1 MRMVIGVDWSEEAFA
16 AVQQA
21 TTLYRPQD
29 VSLVHGIDLGMFQYP
44 MVAEAGDVQG
54 YDDFRQA
61 MLEAGR
67 QLMEHTATMVPPEVA
82 SVSKIC
88 EFKKPAPL
96 VLDAAPKRQADLIAV
111 GARGRGRMAE
121 LLLGSISH
129 RIAMHAPCSTLIV
142 KCPLADITTALV
154 AIEDRDDADR
164 IRRWLLR
171 FPFRHPVALTIARV
185 VQPIP
190 VTDRFDMLPTAAWFD
205 RATRHANDLVEDTAA
220 SLQDSCGH
228 VTKKVLTGDT
238 VEEIAKEARH
248 YGLLVVG
255 SHGRTGI
262 DRFLLGSVS
271 HALLHR
277 APASVLVVR

>member
-1 MRMVIGVDWSEEAFA
+1 MILCRVGREQKDTVMRMVIGVDWSEEAFA

-96 VLDAAPKRQADLIAV
+96 VLDAA
-111 GARGRGRMAE
+111 
-121 LLLGSISH
+121 
-129 RIAMHAPCSTLIV
+129 
-142 KCPLADITTALV
+142 
-154 AIEDRDDADR
+154 
-164 IRRWLLR
+164 
-171 FPFRHPVALTIARV
+171 
-185 VQPIP
+185 
-190 VTDRFDMLPTAAWFD
+190 
-205 RATRHANDLVEDTAA
+205 
-220 SLQDSCGH
+220 
-228 VTKKVLTGDT
+228 
-238 VEEIAKEARH
+238 
-248 YGLLVVG
+248 
-255 SHGRTGI
+255 
-262 DRFLLGSVS
+262 
-271 HALLHR
+271 
-277 APASVLVVR
+277 